1 MALSK
6 PKIPGTAQ
14 HFLECGFEDCE
25 RNCEFYC
32 NSCHQQLC
40 KPCRDQHLKIPE
52 NKNHEVVLYQ
62 QRRHQLPVMKCKIH
76 PTKEID
82 IYCKD
87 CNIPLCSKC
96 STMQEHQRHCFV
108 DLETIYTD
116 KFELCKKELSKIHN
130 YFVPTSHDLQREVR
144 EDATEV
150 KQIMDSIR
158 TSMKAE
164 AESLKNMVDTVLSEN
179 MEELNQIE
187 QSLLEKLKSQEKTFD
202 DYIAYLSDLVKEFQS
217 YLSSTELTNF
227 TTKLPENLKI
237 KSIPETTKPVTP
249 EFSSA
254 QYNKNDVAK
263 LLGKVFKSDR
273 KAELRRVKPMEI
285 PTIATSIKSTSEQT
299 KQDKHVKSDK
309 KQTMSLSATK
319 VRKFRVPGVD
329 NAFHTKQDKDVK
341 SDKKQTM
348 SLSASV
354 TKVREFKVPGVD
366 HVYHVSLDQSDR
378 LWISDYW
385 GNLVQTDLQ
394 GNVIQKIKTSGRDQG
409 YHTVTQDRNL
419 IFTDQ
424 DKKVINRITQ
434 DDNITEFIK
443 TGDWTPFSVHSSH
456 INGDLLV
463 GMRKDREGKVTR
475 YNKTGKE
482 LQNIQSNNKGQGLY
496 RYPHYIT
503 ENINGD
509 ICTSDYN
516 KDVVVVVNKSGQHR
530 FSYTGQESRFVP
542 YGICTDV
549 LGHILVCDVSTDTV
563 HLLDQDGQ
571 FLSLLFTRQ
580 QGVKFSCSVCVDD
593 ENNLYVGQYNTNT
606 LTVYKYLQ

>member
-1 MALSK
+1 MAFSK

-14 HFLECGFEDCE
+14 HFLECGTEDCE

-32 NSCHQQLC
+32 NSCHHRMC
-40 KPCRDQHLKIPE
+40 ESCRDQHQRISE
-52 NKNHEVVLYQ
+52 NKNHDVVLYQ
-62 QRRHQLPVMKCKIH
+62 QRKRQLPVKKCNIH
-76 PTKEID
+76 PTKDID
-82 IYCKD
+82 ILCKE

-96 STMQEHQRHCFV
+96 STLQEHHRHVFI

-116 KFELCKKELSKIHN
+116 KFELCQKELSKINN
-130 YFVPTSHDLQREVR
+130 YLVSTSQDLQREVR
-144 EDATEV
+144 KDATEV

-179 MEELNQIE
+179 MEELHQIE
-187 QSLLEKLKSQEKTFD
+187 KSLLEKLKSQEKTFD

-227 TTKLPENLKI
+227 TAKLPENLKI
-237 KSIPETTKPVTP
+237 KSIPETTKPIIP

-254 QYNKNDVAK
+254 QYNKKDVAK
-263 LLGKVFKSDR
+263 LLGKITVTDR
-273 KAELRRVKPMEI
+273 KGELRSVEPMEI
-285 PTIATSIKSTSEQT
+285 PPIATSMKSTSEQS
-299 KQDKHVKSDK
+299 KQDKH
-309 KQTMSLSATK
+309 
-319 VRKFRVPGVD
+319 
-329 NAFHTKQDKDVK
+329 VK

-354 TKVREFKVPGVD
+354 TKVREFNVPGVD
-366 HVYHVSLDQSDR
+366 DVYHIVSLDQSGR
-378 LWISDYW
+378 LWISDDD

-394 GNVIQKIKTSGRDQG
+394 GNVIQKIKTSDGRG
-409 YHTVTQDRNL
+409 YHTVTQDGDL

-434 DDNITEFIK
+434 DNSITEFIK
-443 TGDWTPFSVHSSH
+443 TGDWRPLSIHSSH
-456 INGDLLV
+456 INGDILV
-463 GMRKDREGKVTR
+463 GMTKIEEAKVTR

-482 LQNIQSNNKGQGLY
+482 LQNIQRDNKGQGLY
-496 RYPHYIT
+496 DIPHYIT

-516 KDVVVVVNKSGQHR
+516 NGVVVVNKSGQHR
-530 FSYTGQESRFVP
+530 FSYTGQKSEFWP

-549 LGHILVCDVSTDTV
+549 LGHILVCDGYFCSNTV

-571 FLSLLFTRQ
+571 FLSLLLTQQ
-580 QGVKFSCSVCVDD
+580 QGVKYPRSVCVDD
-593 ENNLYVGQYNTNT
+593 ENNLYVGQRNTNT
-606 LTVYKYLQ
+606 VTVYKYLQ

>member
-6 PKIPGTAQ
+6 SKISGTAQ

-25 RNCEFYC
+25 RNSEFYC
-32 NSCHQQLC
+32 NSCHHRMC

-62 QRRHQLPVMKCKIH
+62 LRRRQLPVMKCKIH

-87 CNIPLCSKC
+87 CNISLCSKC
-96 STMQEHQRHCFV
+96 STMQGHQRHCFI
-108 DLETIYTD
+108 DLETIYTE
-116 KFELCKKELSKIHN
+116 KFELYQKELSKIHN
-130 YFVPTSHDLQREVR
+130 YFVPTSQDLQKEIR

-164 AESLKNMVDTVLSEN
+164 AESLKNMVDTVVSEN

-202 DYIAYLSDLVKEFQS
+202 DYIAYLSDLIKEFQS

-227 TTKLPENLKI
+227 TTKLPDNLEI
-237 KSIPETTKPVTP
+237 KFIPETTKPVTP

-254 QYNKNDVAK
+254 QYSKNDVAK
-263 LLGKVFKSDR
+263 LLGKVIKSDR
-273 KAELRRVKPMEI
+273 KERIKRVKPMEI
-285 PTIATSIKSTSEQT
+285 PTPASSMISTSEQS
-299 KQDKHVKSDK
+299 KRDKHVKSDK
-309 KQTMSLSATK
+309 KQTMSLSASVSK
-319 VRKFRVPGVD
+319 VREFNVPGVD
-329 NAFHTKQDKDVK
+329 RV
-341 SDKKQTM
+341 
-348 SLSASV
+348 L
-354 TKVREFKVPGVD
+354 
-366 HVYHVSLDQSDR
+366 HVSLDQQDR
-378 LWISDYW
+378 LWISDRY
-385 GNLVQTDLQ
+385 GNLVQTDLK
-394 GNVIQKIKTSGRDQG
+394 GNVIQKIKTSDGRG
-409 YHTVTQDRNL
+409 YHTVTQDRGL

-434 DDNITEFIK
+434 DNNITEFIT
-443 TGDWTPFSVHSSH
+443 TGDWAPLSIHSSH

-463 GMRKDREGKVTR
+463 GMRYGYGEGKVTR

-482 LQNIQSNNKGQGLY
+482 LQNIRENKGQNLY
-496 RYPHYIT
+496 SDPRYIT

-509 ICTSDYN
+509 ICTSDFN
-516 KDVVVVVNKSGQHR
+516 KDYYKMAVVVVNKSGQHR
-530 FSYTGQESRFVP
+530 FSYTGQDSLFSP
-542 YGICTDV
+542 FGICTDV
-549 LGHILVCDVSTDTV
+549 LGHILVCDIYSNTV

-571 FLSLLFTRQ
+571 FLFLLLTPQR
-580 QGVKFSCSVCVDD
+580 GIPYPCSVCVDD
-593 ENNLYVGQYNTNT
+593 ENNLYVGQQYTNT

>member
-32 NSCHQQLC
+32 NSCHQQMC
-40 KPCRDQHLKIPE
+40 KSCRDQHLKIPE

-62 QRRHQLPVMKCKIH
+62 QRKRQLPVEKCKIH
-76 PTKEID
+76 PTKDID
-82 IYCKD
+82 IFCEE
-87 CNIPLCSKC
+87 CNVPLCSKC
-96 STMQEHQRHCFV
+96 STMQDHRGHQFI
-108 DLETIYTD
+108 DLEVIYTE
-116 KFELCKKELSKIHN
+116 KFEICHTELSKIHN
-130 YFVPTSHDLQREVR
+130 YFVPTSQDLQREVR

-187 QSLLEKLKSQEKTFD
+187 KSLLEKLQSQEKTFD

-217 YLSSTELTNF
+217 YLSSTELSNF

-249 EFSSA
+249 EFSPA
-254 QYNKNDVAK
+254 QYSKNDVDK
-263 LLGKVFKSDR
+263 LLGKITVTNK
-273 KAELRRVKPMEI
+273 KEKLRRVEPMEI
-285 PTIATSIKSTSEQT
+285 ASFSTSMKSTSQQT

-309 KQTMSLSATK
+309 KQTL
-319 VRKFRVPGVD
+319 
-329 NAFHTKQDKDVK
+329 
-341 SDKKQTM
+341 

-354 TKVREFKVPGVD
+354 TKVREFNVPGVD
-366 HVYHVSLDQSDR
+366 NVYHVSLDQSDR
-378 LWISDYW
+378 LWISDND
-385 GNLVQTDLQ
+385 GNLVQIDLQ
-394 GNVIQKIKTSGRDQG
+394 GNVIQKIKTSGGSG
-409 YHTVTQDRNL
+409 YHTVTQDGDL

-424 DKKVINRITQ
+424 YKKVINRITQ
-434 DDNITEFIK
+434 DNNITEFIK
-443 TGDWTPFSVHSSH
+443 TGDWTPLSIHSSH

-463 GMRKDREGKVTR
+463 GMWKIGEVGKVTR

-482 LQNIQSNNKGQGLY
+482 LQNIQRDNKGQKLY
-496 RYPHYIT
+496 SEPHYIT

-509 ICTSDYN
+509 ICTSDWS
-516 KDVVVVVNKSGQHR
+516 KKAVVVVNKSGQHR
-530 FSYTGQESRFVP
+530 FSYKGQESEFNP

-549 LGHILVCDVSTDTV
+549 LGHILVCDGVSDTV

-571 FLSLLFTRQ
+571 FLSLLLTQQ
-580 QGVKFSCSVCVDD
+580 QGVEYPRSVCVDD
-593 ENNLYVGQYNTNT
+593 ENNLYVGQRDTNT
-606 LTVYKYLQ
+606 LTVYKYIK